1 MIYLEI
7 SGRTPGKKTS
17 QKIIRLKSS
26 GRTKLLPNPKY
37 SEWEGRAVLELKGQK
52 IKDDIET
59 IDYPVNLMA
68 LIYRWPGKRADLINL
83 LQSVCDVL
91 ERSGIIRNDS
101 LIAYLNGSRILAA
114 DCPENEK
121 AEIYIFDQPE
131 ARETFGEVCIKESE
145 IKTQGGDA

>member
-52 IKDDIET
+52 IREEIET

-68 LIYRWPGKRADLINL
+68 LIYRWPGRSADLINL
-83 LQSVCDVL
+83 LQLICDVL
-91 ERSGIIRNDS
+91 EGSGIIKNDS
-101 LIAYLNGSRILAA
+101 LIVYLNGSRILPA
-114 DCPENEK
+114 DCPEDER
-121 AEIYIFDQPE
+121 AEIYILDRPE
-131 ARETFGEVCIKESE
+131 TRETFGDICIKESE
-145 IKTQGGDA
+145 IETKGGDA